1 MAQDFALL
9 LKRNEFATGLA
20 NAFKIMGCKDN
31 LSEVEDDLVSE
42 VMEEGGKFHDKN
54 QYSFIDCAF
63 TRRYDP
69 TDSNVLAPE
78 QTPESTQKEIRVDN
92 IRQIAL
98 TTDLLGLT
106 GRAWGDE
113 GSYSAYANLVRSQV
127 EKAKKIY
134 DKLFVETSIGTLES
148 SVGKQTQTVKLF
160 DDAPDDKPV
169 DLEAKHRMN
178 AQIIAKKITD
188 IKAEIRQPTR
198 DYTDIKYLD
207 TFDSTKMTVI
217 WNQDWLSKLNMID
230 LPTTYNDNYFSFNGK
245 QMLASRFGAKISA
258 AGTADG
264 VNDRAS
270 NEYCIGV
277 NASGEYAAPSAA
289 TKYVNVK
296 PGDLLPKNTPVVAP
310 GTDESYTAKDFTRTV
325 LGKTVKYSVDLY
337 TGVHG
342 YKPDAKI
349 ICKIVA
355 LGEDVKY
362 LSGLRTSGE
371 FQNYK
376 SNTTNMYTTFMF
388 SEVEHLGGYPLIT
401 IKAQ

>member
-1 MAQDFALL
+1 
-9 LKRNEFATGLA
+9 
-20 NAFKIMGCKDN
+20 
-31 LSEVEDDLVSE
+31 
-42 VMEEGGKFHDKN
+42 
-54 QYSFIDCAF
+54 
-63 TRRYDP
+63 
-69 TDSNVLAPE
+69 
-78 QTPESTQKEIRVDN
+78 
-92 IRQIAL
+92 
-98 TTDLLGLT
+98 
-106 GRAWGDE
+106 
-113 GSYSAYANLVRSQV
+113 
-127 EKAKKIY
+127 
-134 DKLFVETSIGTLES
+134 
-148 SVGKQTQTVKLF
+148 
-160 DDAPDDKPV
+160 
-169 DLEAKHRMN
+169 
-178 AQIIAKKITD
+178 
-188 IKAEIRQPTR
+188 
-198 DYTDIKYLD
+198 
-207 TFDSTKMTVI
+207 
-217 WNQDWLSKLNMID
+217 MID

-277 NASGEYAAPSAA
+277 NASGEYAAPTAA

-296 PGDLLPKNTPVVAP
+296 PGDLLPKNTPIVAP

-342 YKPDAKI
+342 YKSDAKI

-355 LGEDVKY
+355 LGDDIKY

-376 SNTTNMYTTFMF
+376 NNTTNMYTTFMT

>member
-1 MAQDFALL
+1 MAQDFVLT
-9 LKRNEFATGLA
+9 LKRNEWQSALA

-31 LSEVEDDLVSE
+31 LSDIEDDLVSE

-63 TRRYDP
+63 TRNYDP
-69 TDSNVLAPE
+69 TDSNLLAGE
-78 QTPESTQKEIRVDN
+78 QTPASTQKEIRVDN

-106 GRAWGDE
+106 GRVWGDE
-113 GSYSAYANLVRSQV
+113 GSYSSYANLVRSQV
-127 EKAKKIY
+127 EKAKKVY
-134 DKLFVETSIGTLES
+134 DKLFVETSFGTLES
-148 SVGKQTQTVKLF
+148 SIGKQTQTIKLF
-160 DDAPDDKPV
+160 DDAADDKPV

-178 AQIIAKKITD
+178 GQLIAKKITD
-188 IKAEIRQPTR
+188 IRAEIKQPTR

-207 TFDSTKMTVI
+207 TFDDTKMTVV
-217 WNQDWLSKLNMID
+217 WNQDWLSRINLLD
-230 LPTTYNDNYFSFNGK
+230 LPSLYDGKYFSFTGK
-245 QMLASRFGAKISA
+245 QMLPSRFGARISEA
-258 AGTADG
+258 RVADG

-277 NASGEYAAPSAA
+277 NAAGEYVAPASA

-296 PGDLLPKNTPVVAP
+296 PGDILPKNTPVVVP
-310 GTDESYTAKDFTRTV
+310 ETSETYTAKDFTRTV

-342 YKPDAKI
+342 YTPDSKI
-349 ICKIVA
+349 ICKIAA
-355 LGEDVKY
+355 LGEDIKY

-376 SNTTNMYTTFMF
+376 NNTTNMYTTFMF
-388 SEVEHLGGYPLIT
+388 SDVEHLGGYPLIT
-401 IKAQ
+401 IKAE